1 MKQNEYCYEGK
12 LLKTERNR
20 YYSQSAETLAEAM
33 DSGVILEGI
42 SYLCDHDR
50 HLHVK
55 IGDIEGIIP
64 RSECVYTAK
73 GLPEKDIAIISRV
86 GKPVCFKVIAIES
99 ENGSKRAILSRRD
112 AQRDCMRE
120 RISLLSAGDIIE
132 ARITRLDPFGA
143 FCDIGCGMISLL
155 PIDCMSVSRISHPRD
170 RFRNGQV
177 IKVVVKSGSDE
188 FGRLTLSHRE
198 LLGTWEEN
206 AARFTP
212 GQTAA
217 GIVRSIEDYGVFVEL
232 APNLAGLAECRD
244 DVKVGQT
251 AAVFIKNIIP
261 DRMKVKLAIIDC
273 IDRESFIPEYVYPEI
288 SHIDRWKYS
297 PDGCEKLI
305 ESIFDG
311 SDQYMKSNSTP

>member
-1 MKQNEYCYEGK
+1 MKQQDYCYEGK
-12 LLKTERNR
+12 RLKTERNR
-20 YYSQSAETLAEAM
+20 YFTQNAETLAEAM
-33 DSGVILEGI
+33 DSGIIVEGI
-42 SYLCDHDR
+42 SYLCDSDR

-55 IGDIEGIIP
+55 IGDIDGIIP
-64 RSECVYTAK
+64 RNECVYTAK

-86 GKPVCFKVIAIES
+86 GKPVCFKIIGIERN
-99 ENGSKRAILSRRD
+99 EFGEPRAICSRRD

-120 RISLLSAGDIIE
+120 KIGLLSTGDVIE

-143 FCDIGCGMISLL
+143 FCDIGCGIISLL

-177 IKVVVKSGSDE
+177 IKAVVKNTSDE
-188 FGRLTLSHRE
+188 FGRITLTHRE

-206 AARFTP
+206 ASKFTS

-217 GIVRSIEDYGVFVEL
+217 GIVRSIEDYGVFIEL

-244 DVKVGQT
+244 DVEVGQS

-273 IDRESFIPEYVYPEI
+273 GEHESSIPDYEYPEI
-288 SHIDRWKYS
+288 DHIDRWKYS
-297 PDGCEKLI
+297 PDGCEKII
-305 ESIFDG
+305 ESVFE
-311 SDQYMKSNSTP
+311 

>member
-1 MKQNEYCYEGK
+1 MKQQEYCYEGK
-12 LLKTERNR
+12 RLKTERNR
-20 YYSQSAETLAEAM
+20 YYSQSIENLIEAM
-33 DSGVILEGI
+33 NLGIILEGV
-42 SYLCDHDR
+42 SYLCDSDR

-55 IGDIEGIIP
+55 IGEIEGIIP
-64 RSECVYTAK
+64 RNECVYTAK

-86 GKPVCFKVIAIES
+86 GKPVCFKVLGIERNDLGEPTAIC
-99 ENGSKRAILSRRD
+99 SRRD
-112 AQRDCMRE
+112 AQRDCMRDK
-120 RISLLSAGDIIE
+120 ISFLSTGDVIE

-143 FCDIGCGMISLL
+143 FCDVGCGIISLL

-170 RFRNGQV
+170 RFRNGQI
-177 IKVVVKSGSDE
+177 IKAVVKNAADE
-188 FGRLTLSHRE
+188 FGRITLTHRE

-206 AARFTP
+206 ASKFTS

-217 GIVRSIEDYGVFVEL
+217 GIVRSIEDYGVFIEL

-244 DVKVGQT
+244 DVTVGQS

-273 IDRESFIPEYVYPEI
+273 SDREASIPDYDYPEI
-288 SHIDRWKYS
+288 EHIDRWKYS

-305 ESIFDG
+305 ESVFE
-311 SDQYMKSNSTP
+311 

>member
-1 MKQNEYCYEGK
+1 MKQEYSYEGK
-12 LLKTERNR
+12 LLKTEKNR
-20 YYSQSAETLAEAM
+20 YFTQNADTLSSAMNGGL
-33 DSGVILEGI
+33 ILEGI
-42 SYLCDHDR
+42 GYLCDHDR

-64 RSECVYTAK
+64 RNECVYTAK

-86 GKPVCFKVIAIES
+86 GKPVCFKVKGIDKNERGETIAIC
-99 ENGSKRAILSRRD
+99 SRRE

-120 RISLLSAGDIIE
+120 KISELSKGDVIE
-132 ARITRLDPFGA
+132 AKITRLDPFGA
-143 FCDIGCGMISLL
+143 FCDIGCGIISLL

-177 IKVVVKSGSDE
+177 IKAVVKSIADE
-188 FGRLTLSHRE
+188 FGRITLTHRE

-206 AARFTP
+206 ASKFTS

-217 GIVRSIEDYGVFVEL
+217 GIVRSIEEYGVFVEL
-232 APNLAGLAECRD
+232 APNLAGLAEVRP
-244 DVKVGQT
+244 DVQVGQS

-273 IDRESFIPEYVYPEI
+273 IDRESSIPDYEYPEI
-288 SHIDRWKYS
+288 DHIDRWQYS
-297 PDGCEKLI
+297 PEGCDKII
-305 ESIFDG
+305 ESVFEG
-311 SDQYMKSNSTP
+311 